1 MTEKTQERE
10 EFRAFTVRVPI
21 TQYIAMSDMARAD
34 HVHLN
39 KKITQLLLLGMDKHI
54 SLDDA
59 LRRLI
64 AGHVLD
70 AEVPTHD

>member
-1 MTEKTQERE
+1 MTDKNPERE

-21 TQYIAMSDMARAD
+21 SQYIAMSDLARAD
-34 HVHLN
+34 KVHLN
-39 KKITQLLLLGMDKHI
+39 NKVTQLLLLGMDKHI

-64 AGHVLD
+64 ADRVV
-70 AEVPTHD
+70 EVENPEND